1 MSHPFDPN
9 QLQFFLTIPAPCP
22 YLPGRME
29 RKIFTQLDPLDGPHL
44 NNYLTHAG
52 FRRSQNVIYRPACE
66 SCRECRSMRIDVKA
80 FRPTRSQKRTQARNQ
95 DLKVETVIAIATRE
109 QFDLL
114 ARYLQ
119 SRHPNGGMTE
129 MDFLR
134 FEMMVEE
141 CASDTEIV
149 EYRDANDTL
158 VACMLI
164 DRLSDGL
171 SLVYSF
177 FDPEIAKRSPGNFMI
192 LTQLDRALQ
201 EGLPYLYLG
210 YWVPGSPK
218 MDYKARFQPA
228 EILSHRGW
236 MPMAA
241 LTHSAQNES
250 FGAKTSRTSPRD
262 NKPKKRTPL

>member
-1 MSHPFDPN
+1 MSHPFDPS

-22 YLPGRME
+22 YLAGRME

-66 SCRECRSMRIDVKA
+66 SCRECRSMRIKVNEFSPSK
-80 FRPTRSQKRTQARNQ
+80 SQRRTWSRNQ
-95 DLKVETVIAIATRE
+95 DLKTVVRPAVATHE

-114 ARYLQ
+114 SRYLTA
-119 SRHPNGGMTE
+119 RHPQGGMAE
-129 MDFLR
+129 MDFMR

-141 CASDTEIV
+141 CASETEIV
-149 EYRDANDTL
+149 EYRDKDGEL
-158 VACMLI
+158 LACMLI
-164 DRLSDGL
+164 DRLTDGL

-177 FDPEIAKRSPGNFMI
+177 FDPSISKRSPGNFMI
-192 LTQLDRALQ
+192 LTQIERAAH

-228 EILSHRGW
+228 EILGHRGW
-236 MPMAA
+236 TTMNPTKAA
-241 LTHSAQNES
+241 HNPTA
-250 FGAKTSRTSPRD
+250 R
-262 NKPKKRTPL
+262 PLDIR